1 MGGWGGGWLLNGR
14 LGAVQVKVLGG
25 TFHLLALAPVPALP
39 EVCFRGRLVPPPGG
53 VHGPPAT
60 GCPGPSTPPR
70 SPPALTL
77 ARCHSPVTV
86 SVGLFPRAPPAQSST
101 TRDVTGR
108 AGLRCLLSSH
118 SSSSTPSLFLVTTTT
133 KPSSPPEPTSK
144 RESWKGP
151 PRQFLFPFLFSPSP
165 SPRLFL
171 FLPDR
176 PPLRYPPP
184 SSHSALVFFG
194 RSTLH
199 ASLLSLR
206 FDGSHSPD
214 THESRRPSAALAL
227 TPPCPTS
234 PTSARSP

>member
-39 EVCFRGRLVPPPGG
+39 EVCFRGRLVPPRRCPWPACYWLSGAFHSASIPTRSHARALPLFRHCVCRSLPTRSASPGKHHQRRDWPG
-53 VHGPPAT
+53 RAEVPSLVPFLLFHSFTLPRHHHHQTILPPRTHVEKRILERATSPIPFSFSLFPLPFPPA
-60 GCPGPSTPPR
+60 
-70 SPPALTL
+70 
-77 ARCHSPVTV
+77 
-86 SVGLFPRAPPAQSST
+86 
-101 TRDVTGR
+101 
-108 AGLRCLLSSH
+108 
-118 SSSSTPSLFLVTTTT
+118 
-133 KPSSPPEPTSK
+133 
-144 RESWKGP
+144 
-151 PRQFLFPFLFSPSP
+151 
-165 SPRLFL
+165 FL
-171 FLPDR
+171 FLPGR